1 MRRIPFQI
9 SGLLALNGVSILGN
23 AITDIAIPWLIL
35 EISGSPLLVAAVMS
49 AKIVPLILSIFFSPQ
64 LVDKY
69 GAFRISVLSDLVNFL
84 SVLLIPVFYTMDIM
98 HFYLLAILLIFS
110 TILDSPGRLAKDVM
124 LAKEI
129 KQNKS
134 EHELINGINS
144 TIENICDLTGP
155 VLGSLIIAL
164 FGTINA
170 LYFDAVSFLV
180 VALGLIILKKH
191 FVTNINKVTEV
202 PSLPHHYFLEAL
214 KYVMS
219 AKELFSILILS
230 SVVNFVIAPFLIVY
244 LPYVN
249 KVEFNSV
256 VSLGVSMTC
265 FGLGTTLSSLLYGIY
280 GKHFASNHIILSGY
294 SLLVL
299 CLISLSLLVL
309 CLISLSLLSGQYILF
324 AQLFAIGCCIGFTAP
339 VEVTLLQRQVPENLF
354 SRIMTLFS
362 STRFLA
368 VPVGYVC
375 FGTLLGSSLT
385 KQTPLIMATIV
396 LGGLLAYLAM
406 RGRAK

>member
-49 AKIVPLILSIFFSPQ
+49 AKIVPLILSIFFSAQ

-214 KYVMS
+214 KYVKS
-219 AKELFSILILS
+219 EKELFSILILS

-265 FGLGTTLSSLLYGIY
+265 FGLGTTFSSLLYGIY
-280 GKHFASNHIILSGY
+280 GKHFANNHIILSGY

-299 CLISLSLLVL
+299 CLIT
-309 CLISLSLLSGQYILF
+309 LSLLSGQYILF

-339 VEVTLLQRQVPENLF
+339 VEVTLIQRQVPENLF
-354 SRIMTLFS
+354 SRIITLFS

-375 FGTLLGSSLT
+375 FGTLLGSSLA

>member
-49 AKIVPLILSIFFSPQ
+49 AKIVPLILSIFFSAQ

-191 FVTNINKVTEV
+191 FVTNINEVTEV

-214 KYVMS
+214 KYVKS
-219 AKELFSILILS
+219 EKELFSILILS

-265 FGLGTTLSSLLYGIY
+265 FGLGTTFSSLLYGIY
-280 GKHFASNHIILSGY
+280 GKHFANNHIILSGY

-299 CLISLSLLVL
+299 CLIT
-309 CLISLSLLSGQYILF
+309 LSLLSGQYILF

-339 VEVTLLQRQVPENLF
+339 VEVTLIQRQVPENLF
-354 SRIMTLFS
+354 SRIITLFS

-375 FGTLLGSSLT
+375 FGTLLGSSLA

>member
-1 MRRIPFQI
+1 MMRRIPFQI

-214 KYVMS
+214 KYVKS
-219 AKELFSILILS
+219 EKELFSILILS

-280 GKHFASNHIILSGY
+280 GKHFASNQIILSGY
-294 SLLVL
+294 
-299 CLISLSLLVL
+299 SLLVL

-339 VEVTLLQRQVPENLF
+339 VEVTLIQRQVPENLF